1 MRSVRLPLALAAVM
15 AATLALASSASAQ
28 TDSTQAQV
36 PPPSQPA
43 TTTTTEP
50 APGLQHLS
58 AGYLAGSF
66 PTGDWGKI
74 AGFGLALDGA
84 DVIRAGG
91 KAMGIRSSMG
101 LLYNFS
107 RTVDIPSAQL
117 APNDKLSL
125 ETKNWSLFFGIG
137 PEFSAPNKEV
147 TPFVFGTV
155 GFDTY
160 WTGSTLSGTAGGSAY
175 EAEHGD
181 SRISFA
187 WAAGFGF
194 RRQISTGYQMEL
206 SAEYRSG
213 SDHQYLRPEDVTSGA
228 GGVTASRSGHTS
240 DQIIIRLGTVLSGPW
255 TKD

>member
-1 MRSVRLPLALAAVM
+1 MRSARLPLALAALL
-15 AATLALASSASAQ
+15 AATLAVAPRAFAQ
-28 TDSTQAQV
+28 SDTTQTQA
-36 PPPSQPA
+36 PPPSQP
-43 TTTTTEP
+43 TPTTTEP
-50 APGLQHLS
+50 AAGLQHLS

-84 DVIRAGG
+84 DVIRTGG
-91 KAMGIRSSMG
+91 KSLGIRSSLG

-107 RTVDIPSAQL
+107 RTVDIPGSQL
-117 APNDKLSL
+117 ATNDKLSL

-137 PEFSAPNKEV
+137 PEFSAPNKDL

-160 WTGSTLSGTAGGSAY
+160 WTGSTLSGTAGGTAY

-181 SRISFA
+181 SRIAFA

-228 GGVTASRSGHTS
+228 GGVTANRSGHTS

-255 TKD
+255 VND